1 MNKLPESRDLCRQ
14 SVQSGSL
21 SMGMAEQNNPVLKQ
35 YTQYVEQIDIIVQ
48 VCHWN
53 RPWKLMKNCNLNK
66 EQAKEKVALYWE

>member
-35 YTQYVEQIDIIVQ
+35 YTQYVEQIQ
-48 VCHWN
+48 YN
-53 RPWKLMKNCNLNK
+53 SAGMPL
-66 EQAKEKVALYWE
+66 EQAVEADEELQSE